1 MFISERRNDNI
12 KGKMEHIIK
21 IHQDRDFDF
30 LLKYVDCDT
39 EPRSGNLTFPKGVID
54 TGNTIR
60 VNNAI
65 NC

>member
-1 MFISERRNDNI
+1 
-12 KGKMEHIIK
+12 MEHIIK
-21 IHQDRDFDF
+21 IHQDKDFDF

-54 TGNTIR
+54 TGNTIH